1 LRLLLRS
8 CLVSALQSKA
18 RQAIAS
24 SLKALQLSPDNAVVI
39 KTNLAYGHLLD
50 NRFDKAKAVYLEN
63 KDAKLGETSEY

>member
-1 LRLLLRS
+1 M
-8 CLVSALQSKA
+8 
-18 RQAIAS
+18 
-24 SLKALQLSPDNAVVI
+24 VI